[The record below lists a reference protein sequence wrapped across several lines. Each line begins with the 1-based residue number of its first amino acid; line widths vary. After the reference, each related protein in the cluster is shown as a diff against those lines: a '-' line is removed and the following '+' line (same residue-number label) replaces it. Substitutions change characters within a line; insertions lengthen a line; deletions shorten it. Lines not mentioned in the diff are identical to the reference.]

1 MEKGAIKV
9 WAVLFW
15 LAVWQLVSTMLGSE
29 ILLVSPAGVL
39 LRLWQL
45 LPTADFW
52 RAVFVSSFRISLGFL
67 LAAAASI
74 LLGCGA
80 CCCKRIKE
88 LIAPAMLAIKSVP
101 VASFIIL
108 ALVWFSSKTLS
119 TLISFLMVLPVLY
132 SSVVSGIINC
142 DKQMLEMAKVFKMPL
157 FRRVRYIYIPQALP
171 FFKSGCTAALGLCWK
186 AGIAAEVIGM
196 PTGSVGERL
205 QQAKVYLDTPD
216 LFAWTLV
223 IVAVSMLFERIVMAL
238 LKYAER
244 ALARA

>member
-15 LAVWQLVSTMLGSE
+15 LAVWQVVSTMLGSD
-29 ILLVSPAGVL
+29 ILLVSPVGVL

-52 RAVFVSSFRISLGFL
+52 RAVFVSSFRIFFGFL
-67 LAAAASI
+67 LAAASAV
-74 LLGCGA
+74 LLGCAA
-80 CCCKRIKE
+80 CCSKRIKE

-108 ALVWFSSKTLS
+108 ALVWFSSRTLS
-119 TLISFLMVLPVLY
+119 TLIAFLMVLPVLY
-132 SSVVSGIINC
+132 SSVVSGIVNC
-142 DKQMLEMAKVFKMPL
+142 DKQLLEMAKVFKMTL
-157 FRRVRYIYIPQALP
+157 SRRIRYIYIPQVIP
-171 FFKSGCTAALGLCWK
+171 FFKSGCTAALGFCWK

-196 PTGSVGERL
+196 PVGSVGERL

-216 LFAWTLV
+216 VFAWTLV
-223 IVAVSMLFERIVMAL
+223 IVLASLLFERLFMML
-238 LKYAER
+238 LDKSEQM
-244 ALARA
+244 LARA